1 MPEGWRGRRF
11 TRFSVGLPIR
21 HRVTGHPPAGVPV
34 GWTVNL
40 GGGGICVEC
49 ADRLLPQA
57 SLGLCLHT
65 ERGPMNAEARVVWH
79 RDPLPTGGG
88 NLHGLA
94 FTDLRQEQLE
104 ILRSQLLSFR
114 PWRHTRGRLPVDAAV
129 TCQPRR
135 PPGPLLWGRL
145 SDLSRGGLLLHLP
158 EVLPPFTDVEV
169 TLPTPGGAVPLAGT
183 IAWVESRERR
193 KPGRTIRHG
202 VRFVALNW
210 STALALARFL
220 TEVSDGPH
228 PPSSRVSTVPQ
239 P

>member
-1 MPEGWRGRRF
+1 VLEGWSARRF

-21 HRVTGHPPAGVPV
+21 HRVTDPPPAGGPV

-49 ADRLLPQA
+49 ADHLRPQA
-57 SLGLCLHT
+57 SLGLWLHT

-94 FTDLRQEQLE
+94 FTDLPQEQLE

-114 PWRHTRGRLPVDAAV
+114 PWRHTRGRLPVHVTV

-169 TLPTPGGAVPLAGT
+169 TLPTPPGVVLLAGT

-193 KPGRTIRHG
+193 KSGRSIRHG
-202 VRFVALNW
+202 VRFVALDW

-220 TEVSDGPH
+220 TEPTDGPH
-228 PPSSRVSTVPQ
+228 PSSSRVSTAPQ